1 MKRRSKQ
8 PKSSLATAMQEAGEL
23 ENERKRKKSMRST
36 FQAFLVNQTEE
47 GFTMGIQRLRLEDLP
62 PGDVLIQVAYA
73 ALNYKDALVCLPKG
87 GVARSYPLVPGLE
100 LTGVVVDSS
109 DPRFQPG
116 DRVLAYDFGSTQ
128 GVSRHGGYSEYA
140 RVPGDFLFRLPAGVD
155 CKQALVLSAG
165 VTVAK
170 GLRELEKHDLSPE
183 RGPVLVTG
191 ATGGVGS
198 LAVSLLSRHGYTVA
212 ASTGKADV
220 QDYLRQLGASEILSR
235 EETSAENTRSLE
247 AERWAG
253 SIDTVGGA
261 TLAYLMRT
269 TKKGGAIAAIGVS
282 GGAAYHATV
291 YPLILRGIKLLGV
304 DMPSTSLHMRRDLWE
319 EVVHETTLLSL
330 VHAIVSEVTLEDIP
344 RMTEAMLGGRTR
356 GRILVRPSEQ

>member
-1 MKRRSKQ
+1 
-8 PKSSLATAMQEAGEL
+8 MQETGEF

-62 PGDVLIQVAYA
+62 PGDVLIQVEYA
-73 ALNYKDALVCLPKG
+73 ALNYKDALVCMPKG
-87 GVARSYPLVPGLE
+87 GVARTYPLVPGLE
-100 LTGVVVDSS
+100 LTGVVADSS

-140 RVPGDFLFRLPAGVD
+140 RVPGDFVFPLPAGLGF
-155 CKQALVLSAG
+155 KQALVLTAG
-165 VTVAK
+165 VTAAM
-170 GLRELEKHDLSPE
+170 GLRQLEQHDLTPQ

-198 LAVSLLSRHGYTVA
+198 LAVSLLSRRGYTVA
-212 ASTGKADV
+212 ASTGKPDV
-220 QDYLRQLGASEILSR
+220 QDYLKRLGASEILRR
-235 EETSAENTRSLE
+235 EETSDESTRPLE

-282 GGAAYHATV
+282 GGAAFQSTV
-291 YPLILRGIKLLGV
+291 FPLILRGINVLGI
-304 DMPSTSLHMRRDLWE
+304 DMPSTPLHMRRELWE
-319 EVVHETTLLSL
+319 EVVHEATLLSL
-330 VHAIVSEVTLEDIP
+330 VDEIVSEVTLEDIP
-344 RMTEAMLGGRTR
+344 KVTKAMLGGRTR
-356 GRILVRPSEQ
+356 GRILVRQSAQ